1 MIHYKFSMLKDLE
14 QLQVEGY
21 LTDTCVVGASSK
33 VFADHVQHQPHSVCV
48 WYQLDPGE
56 GGNVIV
62 IVPDA
67 TTDELETFVRKLYC
81 PGDDVYYTAVQKTP
95 IPVHGPPEVYHTA
108 VPQTPLLPHR
118 ESVDSSEFNKR
129 DIRHRLDMIKV
140 RLSLLNPQRDEA
152 LA

>member
-1 MIHYKFSMLKDLE
+1 M
-14 QLQVEGY
+14 
-21 LTDTCVVGASSK
+21 VGASSK
-33 VFADHVQHQPHSVCV
+33 VFIHQAMVFADHVQHQPHSV
-48 WYQLDPGE
+48 WHQFDPGE
-56 GGNVIV
+56 GGDVVIV
-62 IVPDA
+62 SDA

-81 PGDDVYYTAVQKTP
+81 PGDDVYYTAVQNTPDP
-95 IPVHGPPEVYHTA
+95 IPGPPEVYHTA

>member
-14 QLQVEGY
+14 QLQVEGC

-33 VFADHVQHQPHSVCV
+33 VFIHRAMVFADHVQHQPHSVCF

-56 GGNVIV
+56 GGDVVV

-67 TTDELETFVRKLYC
+67 TMDYM
-81 PGDDVYYTAVQKTP
+81 AVQNTP
-95 IPVHGPPEVYHTA
+95 IPVPGTPEVYHTA